1 MPTGHVMSLWVVG
14 LLMLMGQDVQAFSDF
29 LFYVLGTHVSWQ
41 QFFFEKNL
49 LSLVFQIPPEW
60 MFGPPNTS

>member
-1 MPTGHVMSLWVVG
+1 MRFTFAMACHVVVGCG

-41 QFFFEKNL
+41 QFSF
-49 LSLVFQIPPEW
+49 
-60 MFGPPNTS
+60 